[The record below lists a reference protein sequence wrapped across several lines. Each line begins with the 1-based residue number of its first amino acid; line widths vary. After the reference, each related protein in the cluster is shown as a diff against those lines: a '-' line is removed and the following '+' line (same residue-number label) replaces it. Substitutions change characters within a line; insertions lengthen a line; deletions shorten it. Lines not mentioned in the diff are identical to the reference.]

1 MVNRVLAV
9 LAVVVAMAAC
19 GGGGVLDTPLDGRV
33 PYVVDGDGA
42 IDDLKA
48 ILYLLGRPEV
58 SLRAVTMSGTGVG
71 HCPQGAE
78 NAKAMLGRV
87 GAPDI
92 PVACGRTT
100 PLEGANTAPTDWRD
114 AADSLGG
121 MSLPMPGPLSE
132 VPAPELLARTIAESP
147 ERVVLVALGPLTN
160 LAEAIEDDPS
170 FLDNLEMIYVMGGA
184 VDVGGNVYYA
194 NPAAEFNIWAD
205 PHAAMIVFSS
215 GAPITLV
222 PLDATN
228 AVPVTPRQWEV
239 LAAHHATPEA
249 AFLNDYLAVNPLSG
263 GLYHWDDL
271 TAVIATDETVATF
284 EERRIT
290 VVEEG
295 GQQAGVTVESPDGAP
310 MRVAVDADRAG
321 FERLFYTAITG
332 EGGGDVAAWTADAV
346 VTFDGTECGYSGP
359 DPLPEQMIAQID
371 NASAQMVSLVL
382 GRYEP
387 GTTRADLDAYAAS
400 ERDQPPAW
408 WTVVGRYL
416 VAAGGHEVWVVQ
428 GGGLDVAAVC
438 AVEDGRMFELAGPR
452 P

>member
-1 MVNRVLAV
+1 MRRIAALATIVLVLA
-9 LAVVVAMAAC
+9 AC
-19 GGGGVLDTPLDGRV
+19 GGGVLDTPLEGRV

-71 HCPQGAE
+71 HCPQGAK
-78 NAKAMLGRV
+78 NAKAMLERV

-100 PLEGANTAPTDWRD
+100 PLEGANTAPTEWRK

-121 MSLPMPGPLSE
+121 MALAEPGALSDLT
-132 VPAPELLARTIAESP
+132 APELLARTIAASP
-147 ERVVLVALGPLTN
+147 EPVVLVALGPLTN

-170 FLDNLEMIYVMGGA
+170 FQDNLEMIYVMGGA
-184 VDVGGNVYYA
+184 VDVGGNVYFA
-194 NPAAEFNIWAD
+194 NQAAEFNIWAD
-205 PHAAMIVFSS
+205 PHAAAIVFSS

-228 AVPVTPRQWEV
+228 AVPTTPRQWEV

-249 AFLNDYLAVNPLSG
+249 AFLHDYLSVNPLYG

-284 EERRIT
+284 EQRTIA

-295 GQQAGVTVESPDGAP
+295 GQAAGATVESPGGSP
-310 MRVAVDADRAG
+310 VRVAVDADRTG

-332 EGGGDVAAWTADAV
+332 EDVSDVPAWMADAV
-346 VTFDGTECGYSGP
+346 VAFDGTECRYAGP
-359 DPLPEQMIAQID
+359 DPLPERLTLQID
-371 NASAQMVSLVL
+371 NASPEMVSVVL
-382 GRYEP
+382 GRYQP
-387 GTTRADLDAYAAS
+387 GTTRADIDAYVAS
-400 ERDQPPAW
+400 GQDGVPSW
-408 WTVVGRYL
+408 WVPVSRYF
-416 VAAGGHEVWVVQ
+416 AGAGGHEVWVVQ
-428 GGGLDVAAVC
+428 GGGPDVAAIC
-438 AVEDGRMFELAGPR
+438 ADEDGGMFELAGPR